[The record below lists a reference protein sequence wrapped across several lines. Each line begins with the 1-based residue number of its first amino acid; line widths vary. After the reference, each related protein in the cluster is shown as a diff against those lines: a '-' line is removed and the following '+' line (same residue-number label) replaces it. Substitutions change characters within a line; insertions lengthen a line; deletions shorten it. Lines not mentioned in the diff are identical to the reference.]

1 MLKNRS
7 QCALAS
13 VCRRRSTEKGRKFFC
28 VQIIVP
34 QHTLAGIYH
43 DKRVRVDDT
52 EDDSFSKGDF
62 LAALVLV

>member
-1 MLKNRS
+1 MKNRS

-52 EDDSFSKGDF
+52 EEDSF
-62 LAALVLV
+62 